1 MTWNLLSRS
10 RATVITKIRWLITFH
25 EFLEWLK
32 YFENSGLWMVICK
45 FQVLRGLSL
54 NMIRICKISEVQI
67 FTPHNNDIATLM
79 LLNQRNGEEVAQ
91 QGTKSL
97 ES

>member
-1 MTWNLLSRS
+1 
-10 RATVITKIRWLITFH
+10 
-25 EFLEWLK
+25 
-32 YFENSGLWMVICK
+32 MVICK